1 MAAGG
6 YAERPAGTLRTLRL
20 QTTRLLSAFNKSGAV
35 DAAGAAAQIA
45 MAHQLPMAMICRV
58 LDAPRS
64 TVYARRVRTDPP
76 VRPGPA
82 TSISD
87 PDLLGLIRQ
96 VLVASPFAGEG
107 YRKVRARLRREHQVQ
122 VSGKRVLRLLR
133 QEGLLAPQRVRG
145 RRKPRPH
152 DGTIIPEAP
161 NQRWGTDATM
171 AWTRSDGW
179 VWVFVVVDY
188 YTAEAWA
195 HVAKVGD
202 RFAALQPVYDAVIDR
217 WGRLEADIAR
227 GLQLRHD
234 WGPQYRSGHFQ
245 GSIAWLGIADDAAFL
260 GEPETNGCAERW
272 IRTLKEQC
280 LWSELHDTIDQLRQA
295 VAGFVDRYN
304 TSWLIQRH
312 GHQTPKEA
320 YQAAQAPA
328 AA

>member
-1 MAAGG
+1 MEG
-6 YAERPAGTLRTLRL
+6 
-20 QTTRLLSAFNKSGAV
+20 
-35 DAAGAAAQIA
+35 
-45 MAHQLPMAMICRV
+45 QLPVAVVCRV
-58 LDAPRS
+58 LGAPRS
-64 TVYARRVRTDPP
+64 TVYARRGRAPGA

-82 TSISD
+82 TLIGDS
-87 PDLLGLIRQ
+87 DLLGLIRQ
-96 VLVASPFAGEG
+96 VLRSSPFAGEG
-107 YRKVRARLRREHQVQ
+107 YRKVRARLRREHGIR

-133 QEGLLAPQRVRG
+133 REGLLAPQRVRG

-152 DGTIIPEAP
+152 DGTIIPAGP

-179 VWVFVVVDY
+179 VWVFACVDH

-202 RFAALQPVYDAVIDR
+202 RFAALQPVYDAVVDR
-217 WGRLEADIAR
+217 WGQLDPDVAR
-227 GLQLRHD
+227 GLELRHD
-234 WGPQYRSGHFQ
+234 WGPQYRSAHFV
-245 GSIAWLGIADDAAFL
+245 GSLAWLGITDSPAFL

-272 IRTLKEQC
+272 IRTLKDQC
-280 LWSELHDTIDQLRQA
+280 LWTELHDTVKELRQA

-320 YQAAQAPA
+320 YQAAQSVSA
-328 AA
+328 A